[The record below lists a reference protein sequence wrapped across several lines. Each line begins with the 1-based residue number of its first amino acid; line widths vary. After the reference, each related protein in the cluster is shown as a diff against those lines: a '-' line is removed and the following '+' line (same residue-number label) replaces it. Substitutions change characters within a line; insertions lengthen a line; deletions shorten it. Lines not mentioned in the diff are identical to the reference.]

1 MFTNST
7 KYRRC
12 IAIDETKIKI
22 GNEWWYVW
30 AAIDVDTWEIL
41 GIMVTKWR
49 TSIDAI
55 KFVNRILIYC
65 NNKPLIKVDRA
76 PWYRWALQRLGLS
89 YEHETFGERNAIEG
103 WFNILKAR
111 VKRFWKRFPFN
122 ASKESVEGWLTAFVA
137 IYNLEVRIS

>member
-1 MFTNST
+1 M
-7 KYRRC
+7 
-12 IAIDETKIKI
+12 ETGFNISSKIKI

-30 AAIDVDTWEIL
+30 TAIDVDTWEIL

-55 KFVNRILIYC
+55 KFVKSFLVYC
-65 NNKPLIKVDRA
+65 ENKPLIKVDRA
-76 PWYRWALQRLGLS
+76 PWYRWALRRLGLKHE
-89 YEHETFGERNAIEG
+89 YETFGERNAIEG

-111 VKRFWKRFPFN
+111 IKRFWERFPYN
-122 ASKESVEGWLTAFVA
+122 SSKESVELTAFVV